1 MVRSRLN
8 PAPSTATSPTSPN
21 CSPLPDNRMFLKFS
35 SRFFALAL
43 LATSSVQAQDGMDHS
58 MHMNHNMPMGDSL
71 AWRMVPMGDLS
82 MPMMPGMMDDYPEVG
97 PMLPGHGMDISMFS
111 EARPSEIIDI
121 G

>member
-1 MVRSRLN
+1 
-8 PAPSTATSPTSPN
+8 
-21 CSPLPDNRMFLKFS
+21 MFLKFS

-111 EARPSEIIDI
+111 EARPSEIIDMADGDTLHMDASLVRRTI
-121 G
+121 GGQEYVMMVHCS